1 MQTLFAVCENQ
12 KIRRSHRLEVRGRC
26 AKPICLPLTSH
37 LSFYT
42 VPMIVDTAKLAT
54 PILWTAG

>member
-1 MQTLFAVCENQ
+1 M
-12 KIRRSHRLEVRGRC
+12 RLEVRGRRYEG
-26 AKPICLPLTSH
+26 KQKDVTYP
-37 LSFYT
+37 YT